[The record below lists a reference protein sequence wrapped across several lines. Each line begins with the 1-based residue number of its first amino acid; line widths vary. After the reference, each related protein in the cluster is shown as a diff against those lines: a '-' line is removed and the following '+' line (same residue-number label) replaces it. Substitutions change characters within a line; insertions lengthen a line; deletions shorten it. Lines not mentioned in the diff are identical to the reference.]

1 MEKKDTP
8 DSVLVTDH
16 GKTKISDDVV
26 AKVAGMAAR
35 EIGGV
40 HAMGSGMAR
49 TMGSMRERLPGGGG
63 RNVAQGVSVQVGERQ
78 TAVDVDLVVDYGVSI
93 PDLAGA
99 VRENIIN
106 QVEHMTGLE
115 VVEVNISVDDIHLP
129 GDDNNNDDNDSGNGK
144 NGKNTDAKQQ
154 AESEKPR
161 VQ

>member
-1 MEKKDTP
+1 MEKKGEP

-35 EIGGV
+35 EVGGV

-78 TAVDVDLVVDYGVSI
+78 TAVDIDLVVDYGVSI

-129 GDDNNNDDNDSGNGK
+129 DDDKNDDSGDGGK
-144 NGKNTDAKQQ
+144 DAQAKQEAQ
-154 AESEKPR
+154 PEKPR

>member
-1 MEKKDTP
+1 MQKKDEP

-35 EIGGV
+35 EVGGV

-78 TAVDVDLVVDYGVSI
+78 TAVDIDLVVDYGVSI
-93 PDLAGA
+93 PDLASA

-129 GDDNNNDDNDSGNGK
+129 DDDKDDDSGDGGK
-144 NGKNTDAKQQ
+144 DAQAKQEAQ
-154 AESEKPR
+154 AEKPR
-161 VQ
+161 VR